1 LEGEQAVA
9 AGGVRR
15 CMGTYGLAEEMDLRD
30 AEGLFHVGLS
40 VRGTDRLLRVLQFWM
55 VQFTREQQTLAVY
68 FRAVAIMLQ
77 LPGGARYEYAKAL
90 DALDDLRGFDRGTVL
105 DLLAAAL
112 ERLRAGELIEQVP
125 SGRDHKCRALSD
137 ELAGMLAGRDHNG
150 LLNVVAECLDY
161 LIVRAGMA
169 EIDAQLGV
177 LEAAP
182 APTTVRALEQK
193 EPRS

>member
-1 LEGEQAVA
+1 
-9 AGGVRR
+9 
-15 CMGTYGLAEEMDLRD
+15 MEEMDLRD

-40 VRGTDRLLRVLQFWM
+40 VRGTDRLLRALQFWM

-68 FRAVAIMLQ
+68 FRAVALMLQ

-90 DALDDLRGFDRGTVL
+90 DALDDLRGVDRGTVL

-112 ERLRAGELIEQVP
+112 ERLQAAELIRQVP
-125 SGRDHKCRALSD
+125 GGRAHERRALSE
-137 ELAGMLAGRDHNG
+137 ELAGMLAARDRNG

-161 LIVRAGMA
+161 LIVRAGAA
-169 EIDAQLGV
+169 EIDARPGD

-182 APTTVRALEQK
+182 APATVRAPEPK